1 MQDYNMPE
9 FQYFRGHARL
19 QYARIPIFQ
28 VACKITI
35 NLPEFQYFR
44 GHARSQYARISI
56 FQGTYKITI
65 CQNFNIS
72 GGMQDYNYLHSNC
85 FEITVE
91 LSCCKYP
98 HSQELTTEW
107 DNNRE
112 ALLAYMEQV
121 LCMTVC
127 VCVRDGVNYF

>member
-1 MQDYNMPE
+1 MYTTEKILTCKLTLLSQNFNISGACKIT
-9 FQYFRGHARL
+9 FQG
-19 QYARIPIFQ
+19 
-28 VACKITI
+28 ACKITI
-35 NLPEFQYFR
+35 
-44 GHARSQYARISI
+44 S
-56 FQGTYKITI
+56 
-65 CQNFNIS
+65 QNFNIS

-121 LCMTVC
+121 LCAC
-127 VCVRDGVNYF
+127 VCVRDCVNYF